1 MPNEISAEVA
11 ERFRSEKQPLVVPEN
26 QDDDQTQN
34 NNEQSKLIITSDTD
48 GKYNVLLIGTRKD
61 QFIKDNY
68 QGVEV
73 KK

>member
-1 MPNEISAEVA
+1 MVWVNAVDHFGKAYGII
-11 ERFRSEKQPLVVPEN
+11 
-26 QDDDQTQN
+26 
-34 NNEQSKLIITSDTD
+34 NNEQTKLIITSDTD